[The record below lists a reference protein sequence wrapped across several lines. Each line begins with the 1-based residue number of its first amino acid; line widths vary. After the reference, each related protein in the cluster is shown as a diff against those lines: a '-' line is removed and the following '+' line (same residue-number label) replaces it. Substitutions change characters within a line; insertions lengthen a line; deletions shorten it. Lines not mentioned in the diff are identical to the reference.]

1 MDFSGFPYDSHTLEI
16 PVTAYG
22 LSGNALVLSSRNPAL
37 SAYSQNVE
45 WILHEDDVSCETTVV
60 TVTNTGT
67 RDLYTVRCYFPVT
80 RDGAASLVTRLITP
94 MCIVSLLAISTL
106 WQQPDIRVSSTMD
119 LFFVVD
125 YDTYIFP
132 SLRLFN
138 CHFFLFFFFVYFIF
152 WSFFIFFSSVFQSSS
167 LYLSRSLSFS
177 WRMLVSLKASAF
189 YYIAGEQVPVL
200 TYLTQLDKYFSSI
213 FAILFFLSIGHVCIG
228 NLIKSDEDS
237 NDDDFET
244 KSRKLIL
251 GYIIDVIMRIV
262 TPFLAMFFF
271 IYYALEHWTPATI
284 MVTVFSCVLAVMLMI
299 SGVYNGKL
307 HYDAYI
313 QTQKD
318 RSLVFILR
326 LKFYSIYLSLLSLY

>member
-45 WILHEDDVSCETTVV
+45 WILHEDDVSCETTYA
-60 TVTNTGT
+60 T
-67 RDLYTVRCYFPVT
+67 
-80 RDGAASLVTRLITP
+80 
-94 MCIVSLLAISTL
+94 
-106 WQQPDIRVSSTMD
+106 
-119 LFFVVD
+119 
-125 YDTYIFP
+125 
-132 SLRLFN
+132 
-138 CHFFLFFFFVYFIF
+138 
-152 WSFFIFFSSVFQSSS
+152 
-167 LYLSRSLSFS
+167 
-177 WRMLVSLKASAF
+177 